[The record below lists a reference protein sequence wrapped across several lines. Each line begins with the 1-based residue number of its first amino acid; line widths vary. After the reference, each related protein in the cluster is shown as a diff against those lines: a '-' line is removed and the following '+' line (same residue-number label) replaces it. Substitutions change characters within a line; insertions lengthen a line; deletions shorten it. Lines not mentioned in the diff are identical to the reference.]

1 MYTYLPRMLFRTAI
15 KQNNLL
21 VVFFFFFLTIYMITL
36 YTDLMSMLQT
46 AVSSYKKNIYSEINY
61 YLSSIDIL
69 KENEH

>member
-1 MYTYLPRMLFRTAI
+1 
-15 KQNNLL
+15 
-21 VVFFFFFLTIYMITL
+21 MITL